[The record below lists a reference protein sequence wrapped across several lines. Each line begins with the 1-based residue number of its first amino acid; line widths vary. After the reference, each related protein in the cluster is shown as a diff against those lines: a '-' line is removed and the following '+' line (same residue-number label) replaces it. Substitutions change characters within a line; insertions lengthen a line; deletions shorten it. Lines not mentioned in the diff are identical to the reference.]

1 LIERIAAN
9 VEEGRGGDANEMWE
23 SCGVARGN
31 AVEPKETK
39 ADHATPF

>member
-1 LIERIAAN
+1 MIERIAAN